1 MQAVDQQREV
11 GLLEG
16 GPHRGQAA
24 VQRLT
29 QVQSAGPVQ
38 SLLHHPVGHA
48 AQLHWLGQG
57 GGNEGW
63 CREVF

>member
-16 GPHRGQAA
+16 GPHGGQAA

-38 SLLHHPVGHA
+38 SLLHHPVRHS
-48 AQLHWLGQG
+48 AQDHWLGQG
-57 GGNEGW
+57 GGNQG
-63 CREVF
+63 RRRGVF